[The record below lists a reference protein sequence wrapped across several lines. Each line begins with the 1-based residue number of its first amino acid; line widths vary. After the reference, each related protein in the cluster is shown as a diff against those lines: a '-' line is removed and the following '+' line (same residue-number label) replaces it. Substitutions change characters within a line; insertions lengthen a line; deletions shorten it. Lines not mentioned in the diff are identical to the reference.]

1 MNLFSFNTQ
10 VSAYLVAKK
19 GQSIVVA
26 KSLQVIYPTRA
37 LNKPPLKLRYQAITH
52 INRRANQ

>member
-1 MNLFSFNTQ
+1 
-10 VSAYLVAKK
+10 VGKK

-26 KSLQVIYPTRA
+26 KSLQVIYPIRA
-37 LNKPPLKLRYQAITH
+37 LNKPPLKLRYQVITH

>member
-1 MNLFSFNTQ
+1 
-10 VSAYLVAKK
+10 VGKK

-37 LNKPPLKLRYQAITH
+37 PNKAPLKLRYQVFLY
-52 INRRANQ
+52 INRRPNQ